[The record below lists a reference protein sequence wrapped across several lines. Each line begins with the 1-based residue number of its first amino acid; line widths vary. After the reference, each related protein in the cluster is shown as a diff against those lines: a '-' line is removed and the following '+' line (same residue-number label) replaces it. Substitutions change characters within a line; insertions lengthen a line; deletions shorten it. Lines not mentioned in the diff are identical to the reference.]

1 MKSSSIRVRFAPS
14 PTGMMHLG
22 NVRAALLNYLF
33 AKQKNGSFILRI
45 EDTDA
50 QRNFDQG
57 AMQIIADLH
66 WLGLRYAEGPII
78 GGPHMPYFQSQR
90 SHLYKEKVEELTARG
105 LVYRCVCTAGE
116 LEVKRQRQ
124 IALKKAPRY
133 DRACLK
139 LTEEAI
145 TEKLAKNMPYIWRV
159 KVEEHGAIEIQD
171 LAHGAM
177 KFDLQNF
184 SDFPITRQDSSF
196 TFIFANFV
204 DDMLMQITHV
214 VRGEDHLTNTASQ
227 VVLYKAFNLQLPIFW
242 HLPIICNIEGKKL
255 SKRDFGFSLNDLKDA
270 GFLHEAI
277 CNYLAIIG
285 GSFEQEIMTLA
296 EIAETFKF
304 DHLHSTGHIRY
315 DVEKLRWV
323 NHKWITRLNDAE
335 LVKRCLPFL
344 EAAYPQAQNM
354 NEDLLISLIK
364 TIKTDLV
371 TLKDAVTALKFYFEV
386 PTMTMQ
392 DVLQFIPSEHTAHA
406 ISLVVKD
413 AAVHLENP
421 EQFLTT
427 LKERAKQQ
435 NINLKELYAFLR
447 IALTGSPTGPGIKE
461 LLGML
466 GTQEARK
473 RLERL

>member
-1 MKSSSIRVRFAPS
+1 MENSSTRVRFAPS

-33 AKQKNGSFILRI
+33 AKQKNGAFILRI

-57 AMQIIADLH
+57 AVQIIADLH
-66 WLGLRYAEGPII
+66 WLVLHYTEGPII
-78 GGPHMPYFQSQR
+78 GGPHVPYFQSQR
-90 SHLYKEKVEELTARG
+90 SHLYKAKVEELASKG
-105 LVYRCVCTAGE
+105 LVYRCFCTAEE
-116 LEVKRQRQ
+116 LEAKRQRQ

-139 LTEEAI
+139 LTEQEVI
-145 TEKLAKNMPYIWRV
+145 ECLTKNVPYIWRV
-159 KVEEHGAIEIQD
+159 KVEEKGTIEIQD
-171 LAHGAM
+171 LAHGIM

-184 SDFPITRQDSSF
+184 SDFPITRQDGSF

-204 DDMLMQITHV
+204 DDMLMKITHV

-227 VVLYKAFNLQLPIFW
+227 VVLYQAFHAPLPIFW

-296 EIAETFKF
+296 EIAEKF
-304 DHLHSTGHIRY
+304 NFGHMHSTGHIRY

-323 NHKWITRLNDAE
+323 NHKWIARLDDAE
-335 LVKRCLPFL
+335 LTKRCVPFL
-344 EAAYPQAQNM
+344 QVAYPNVTSVDQSILA
-354 NEDLLISLIK
+354 SLIK

-371 TLKDAVTALKFYFEV
+371 TLKDAATALRFYFET
-386 PTMTMQ
+386 PTVTMQ
-392 DVLQFIPSEHTAHA
+392 DILAYIPSEQMAHA
-406 ISLVVKD
+406 ISLLIKD

-427 LKERAKQQ
+427 VKERAKQQ
-435 NINLKELYAFLR
+435 NVPIKELYAFLR
-447 IALTGSPTGPGIKE
+447 IALTGCPTGPGIKE
-461 LLGML
+461 LLNML

-473 RLERL
+473 RLARV